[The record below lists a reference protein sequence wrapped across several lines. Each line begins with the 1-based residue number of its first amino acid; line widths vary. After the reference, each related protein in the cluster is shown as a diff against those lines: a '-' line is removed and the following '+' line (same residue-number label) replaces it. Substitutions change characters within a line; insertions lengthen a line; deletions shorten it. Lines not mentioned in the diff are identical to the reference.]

1 MDVGE
6 DDIYSEEKPELV
18 LRLMPNT
25 YLPGFYLKVNL
36 YLIFN
41 GYTMY
46 NKDELSLR
54 YA

>member
-1 MDVGE
+1 MQMLVRN
-6 DDIYSEEKPELV
+6 DIYSEEKPELV

-25 YLPGFYLKVNL
+25 YLLGFYLKVNL

-46 NKDELSLR
+46 NEDE
-54 YA
+54 